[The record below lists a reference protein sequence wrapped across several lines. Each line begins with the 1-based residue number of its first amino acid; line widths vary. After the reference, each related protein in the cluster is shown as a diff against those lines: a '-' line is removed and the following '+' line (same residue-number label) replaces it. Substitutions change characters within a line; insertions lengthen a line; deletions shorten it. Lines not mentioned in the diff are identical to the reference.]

1 MANFN
6 FDASAVAP
14 QQTYA
19 PLPVG
24 TYLAHIT
31 ESDVVKLKSGNGD
44 GLKLTFEILDGPYKS
59 RRIWQQLS
67 VKHNIEKTQS
77 IAQGQLSALCR
88 AVNVIKLVDTGAL
101 HNKPV
106 KINVILREATD
117 GYQAANEVKGYE
129 PAGGP
134 APVVSA
140 PAAETPAARPAAP
153 AWARK

>member
-1 MANFN
+1 MANFH

-31 ESDVVKLKSGNGD
+31 ESDVVPLKSGNGD

-67 VKHNIEKTQS
+67 VRHNNEKTQS

-129 PAGGP
+129 SASGA

-140 PAAETPAARPAAP
+140 PAAEAPAAPKAP